1 MEPNT
6 DIKIET
12 IDEFA
17 DRMIAN
23 QPERKDELNQQRA
36 IAKARQTYIETA
48 QKYGIIPA
56 GYSVGI
62 FPDWNNLHW

>member
-1 MEPNT
+1 M
-6 DIKIET
+6 DIRAET

-48 QKYGIIPA
+48 RKYGVIPA
-56 GYSVGI
+56 GYSVGV
-62 FPDWNNLHW
+62 FPNWNDLHW